1 MKTLFKWALGL
12 TLLTVLV
19 AVAATAG
26 LIHLAQDASGVAV
39 SVYGH
44 EWTSDAGMDLG
55 DLLGCLL
62 GLGVTGVVLLVVLP
76 LTRLLGLGLPLLIMG
91 GLLVGGLALGLA
103 ALLGVGA
110 LLGSPLILLVLLA
123 VWLLKPASGRRSSS
137 T

>member
-12 TLLTVLV
+12 SLLTVLV

-39 SVYGH
+39 SVNGH

-62 GLGVTGVVLLVVLP
+62 GLGITGMVLLVVLP
-76 LTRLLGLGLPLLIMG
+76 LTLLLGLGLPLLIMG